1 MAWFSRVKSGADEST
16 EGEKRIR
23 TEGLWL
29 KCDGCGQ
36 IIWKKTLDENFQTC
50 PQCGHHF
57 RVDARARLAL
67 LFDDGV
73 YQELDAGLTSTD
85 PLQFSDSKTYA
96 ARLAEMQEATSL
108 SDALI
113 SGWGALAGR
122 HVNVCAMELKFVG
135 GSMGTVVGEKITR
148 AVERSIERRSP
159 LIVVSASGGTGA
171 ITYSIT
177 PNIGTQS
184 PAGTFTG
191 LTAGAY
197 TIKATDVNN
206 CSASTNQLVRQPA
219 AAVSFKTSRRAILFI
234 ERVIPAT
241 PCGRPNE
248 ADRFCLV
255 NQRSGSGSV

>member
-16 EGEKRIR
+16 DGEKRIR

-29 KCDGCGQ
+29 KCEGCGQ

-50 PQCGHHF
+50 PQCGYHF

-113 SGWGALAGR
+113 SGWGTLAG
-122 HVNVCAMELKFVG
+122 HHLNVCGWKP
-135 GSMGTVVGEKITR
+135 
-148 AVERSIERRSP
+148 RS
-159 LIVVSASGGTGA
+159 
-171 ITYSIT
+171 
-177 PNIGTQS
+177 Q
-184 PAGTFTG
+184 
-191 LTAGAY
+191 
-197 TIKATDVNN
+197 
-206 CSASTNQLVRQPA
+206 QLVRDISGRGARTMGMGRVDSDQVLEQIA
-219 AAVSFKTSRRAILFI
+219 CQNSCRFRGYRTRYRARHRR
-234 ERVIPAT
+234 R
-241 PCGRPNE
+241 C
-248 ADRFCLV
+248 
-255 NQRSGSGSV
+255 